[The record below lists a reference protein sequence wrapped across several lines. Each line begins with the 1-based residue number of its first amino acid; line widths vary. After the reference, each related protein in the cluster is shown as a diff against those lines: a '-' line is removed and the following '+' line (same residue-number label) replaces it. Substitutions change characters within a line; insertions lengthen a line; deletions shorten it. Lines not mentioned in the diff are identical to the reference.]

1 MSIAE
6 RQADADYEYDLTIV
20 QKALIVDQKKTT
32 LLSREEAFILGHIL
46 QFSLED
52 MEWFLLRVCDVEGG
66 FRYNSSNDLT
76 LTNLTAFLTSAE
88 ISSRSLTFSLGII
101 TVSQPALYAAI
112 DFSFKP
118 PIGSALPFRLISP
131 VIAMFDLIKIPV
143 SSLTI
148 AVVIAKPA
156 DGPSFGIAASGA

>member
-1 MSIAE
+1 MSAI
-6 RQADADYEYDLTIV
+6 
-20 QKALIVDQKKTT
+20 TT
-32 LLSREEAFILGHIL
+32 LLFLTSF
-46 QFSLED
+46 
-52 MEWFLLRVCDVEGG
+52 FLLGNVTSATGN
-66 FRYNSSNDLT
+66 NSSNDLT

-88 ISSRSLTFSLGII
+88 ISSRSLTISLGII
-101 TVSQPALYAAI
+101 TVSQPAFYASI